1 MRSALLI
8 IGFLVTFGV
17 GSASAQ
23 TSSQLQFTWSPTG
36 TLNAK
41 VTYNRRPDR
50 GCVFRLRAAVSG
62 ERQTQVDAV
71 GPVVTR
77 RAPSKLRRLSRVQNI
92 EVSGLPGVGAFSTGD
107 PVLTLQAKMT
117 CGSRTIVSN
126 AVARFVKCGRNVPKV
141 SASKFLEVLKERA
154 R

>member
-23 TSSQLQFTWSPTG
+23 TSSQLDFSWSPDGSLT
-36 TLNAK
+36 AK
-41 VTYNRRPDR
+41 VTYNRRPAR

-62 ERQTQVDAV
+62 ERQTRLDAV
-71 GPVVTR
+71 GAVVTR
-77 RAPSKLRRLSRVQNI
+77 RAPSKRRRLARVQNI

-117 CGSRTIVSN
+117 CGSSTIVSN

-141 SASKFLEVLKERA
+141 SADEFLNQLAERA